1 MPVLESVP
9 SFERLSRRAAFLA
22 TFTRF
27 QVRCSLAIRFLPSK
41 EVPDVASVA
50 ISESLP
56 DQYRWAMYLT
66 FSPFTRNEG
75 VRNVG
80 AGECSSQPRKL
91 ACTSNERDSAVT
103 LSRVPPASSGANMPS
118 LDVENLYR
126 YTIFSVGEIKDS
138 HARCSHKLD
147 ESRTVPIRS
156 QTELWAI
163 VGVITLIDL

>member
-27 QVRCSLAIRFLPSK
+27 LALK

-56 DQYRWAMYLT
+56 GQYRWAIYLP

-80 AGECSSQPRKL
+80 AGECSSQPRKI
-91 ACTSNERDSAVT
+91 ACTSKEMDKAMT
-103 LSRVPPASSGANMPS
+103 LSRQRPASSGANMPS

-126 YTIFSVGEIKDS
+126 
-138 HARCSHKLD
+138 
-147 ESRTVPIRS
+147 
-156 QTELWAI
+156 
-163 VGVITLIDL
+163 

>member
-9 SFERLSRRAAFLA
+9 SFERLSRRTALLA
-22 TFTRF
+22 IFTRF
-27 QVRCSLAIRFLPSK
+27 QVRCSLAIRFLALK

-56 DQYRWAMYLT
+56 GQYRWAIYLP

-80 AGECSSQPRKL
+80 AGECSSQPRKI
-91 ACTSNERDSAVT
+91 ACTSKEMDKAMT
-103 LSRVPPASSGANMPS
+103 LSRQRPASSGANMPS

-126 YTIFSVGEIKDS
+126 
-138 HARCSHKLD
+138 
-147 ESRTVPIRS
+147 
-156 QTELWAI
+156 
-163 VGVITLIDL
+163 